1 MTEQTIPTWGYH
13 ARQPARVFEL
23 KPGEA
28 LPKGWRDRPL
38 AHVPAK
44 WAPVRRQEHAP
55 THESAADEP
64 AAEPVA
70 PKSTARKGRRHA

>member
-1 MTEQTIPTWGYH
+1 MTEQTVPTWGYH

-23 KPGEA
+23 KPGEV

-38 AHVPAK
+38 
-44 WAPVRRQEHAP
+44 
-55 THESAADEP
+55 AADEP

-70 PKSTARKGRRHA
+70 PTPTARKGKRHA